1 LFSFFFF
8 LSLLLFYLKNNNNKK
23 DTFVVFRIQFY
34 IFRILF
40 LGKLPIYRSFIG
52 IKQSGGEKHWV
63 AIFFSCD
70 TQLRFKKETHVV
82 YNVQLILCISLS
94 VKLSGPSVYLV

>member
-1 LFSFFFF
+1 MGGFNAAWNQFFKATHQAPLVFFFLFF
-8 LSLLLFYLKNNNNKK
+8 LSLLFFYLKNNNNNNKK

-52 IKQSGGEKHWV
+52 IKQGGGEKHCA
-63 AIFFSCD
+63 AIFF
-70 TQLRFKKETHVV
+70 V
-82 YNVQLILCISLS
+82 
-94 VKLSGPSVYLV
+94 